1 MTNMKRV
8 IGFAF
13 VMAFACMTLLSGC
26 DDGLREEAQT
36 AAGEYNAKAA
46 AYNEAIKPYNDSVE
60 AVREA
65 NKAVT
70 GATAGAQS
78 VINKGEEPFDSSTLT
93 SLKEVMA
100 AAEAALIELPEKL
113 DEVEELT
120 VDEGMERQDIESIIE
135 RAANASDELSPA
147 KVPSCIEVPD
157 YSESIEAINVALK
170 AYEDSIQ
177 GLKQVTAPSDD
188 FVIERIQ
195 GIETVGAMAP
205 VTEDH
210 DPNGKLNKQGGYI
223 GCVYFR
229 DNRIDFDQLYFEGD
243 SSDVVEIGTDGGGAV
258 EVFKTVEDAEAR
270 NDYLASFDGSGFFS
284 SGSHAVVGTVVV
296 RTSDELTA
304 SQQEELTTAIT
315 NALIRV
321 G

>member
-1 MTNMKRV
+1 MKRV
-8 IGFAF
+8 IGFVAAT
-13 VMAFACMTLLSGC
+13 AFACMALLSGC
-26 DDGLREEAQT
+26 DDGLREEALA
-36 AAGEYNAKAA
+36 AAGEYNVSAA

-70 GATAGAQS
+70 GATAVAQS
-78 VINKGEEPFDSSTLT
+78 VINKGDEPFDSGTLA
-93 SLKEVMA
+93 SLKEAMA
-100 AAEAALIELPEKL
+100 AAEAALVELPEKL
-113 DEVEELT
+113 GEAEELT
-120 VDEGMERQDIESIIE
+120 VDEGMERQDLESVID
-135 RAANASDELSPA
+135 RAANASDELSLA
-147 KVPSCIEVPD
+147 KVPSCIVAPD
-157 YSESIEAINVALK
+157 YSEAIEAVSAALK

-188 FVIERIQ
+188 FVMERIQ

-229 DNRIDFDQLYFEGD
+229 DSRIDLAQLYFEGD

-284 SGSHAVVGTVVV
+284 SGSHAVVGTMVI